1 MRGAANFWEINGCKK
16 FCHENIV
23 IRQNELRHIYNI
35 KNADISCIKMCT
47 SEIFANTLVK
57 FTIALTAFKVY
68 AIFNIEENKF
78 KQML

>member
-16 FCHENIV
+16 FCH
-23 IRQNELRHIYNI
+23 QNELRHIYNI